1 MIEMLDIVHGM
12 REGNKVLGATLD
24 HTEERLAKQ
33 EVEITRLRML
43 MDKITSQALDFIN
56 KNKFCRSVV
65 VSVIVYCVVLFVA
78 MMFQHGSLV
87 GSSKLYELM

>member
-24 HTEERLAKQ
+24 QTEERLAKQ

-43 MDKITSQALDFIN
+43 MDKITSQAVNFIN
-56 KNKFCRSVV
+56 K
-65 VSVIVYCVVLFVA
+65 
-78 MMFQHGSLV
+78 
-87 GSSKLYELM
+87 